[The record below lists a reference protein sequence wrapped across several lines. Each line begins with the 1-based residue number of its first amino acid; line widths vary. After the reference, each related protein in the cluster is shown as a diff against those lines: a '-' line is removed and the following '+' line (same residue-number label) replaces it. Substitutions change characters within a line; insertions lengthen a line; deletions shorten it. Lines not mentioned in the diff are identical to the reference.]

1 MVVRGVRSAG
11 GDAAVG
17 GALRLARARR
27 VGAAVVRRGAAER
40 ARRLVQQEVG
50 ARLAD
55 IGEM

>member
-1 MVVRGVRSAG
+1 MVVRGVGSAG

-40 ARRLVQQEVG
+40 ARCLVQKEVG

-55 IGEM
+55 